1 VDLGAE
7 GKYMSSDTQ
16 KDIVIFQNR
25 LRELADKSFTRRM
38 FTFTDYMGV
47 AEQDVFHRMEK
58 ELQYAEWKLWGGRA
72 CADRVLVRFGS
83 PDDLGYEEEFPIIC
97 IHMKPKNG
105 KFADDLTHR
114 DFLGALMNLGIER
127 GTLGDI
133 LVKDKDG
140 YLFCLE
146 KVADLICSG
155 LNKVKHTSI
164 TCEIVSPDIQIPEE
178 APAAFEYL
186 VASER
191 LDGVIAKV
199 YGMSRAYVLQL
210 FESGKIYL
218 GGRLSENHTKQLR
231 QGEVVS
237 VRGFGKFIYDGQV
250 GESRK
255 GKLYVQV
262 RKYL

>member
-1 VDLGAE
+1 
-7 GKYMSSDTQ
+7 MSSDTQ
-16 KDIVIFQNR
+16 KDIEIFQNR
-25 LRELADKSFTRRM
+25 LRELADKSFSRRM
-38 FTFTDYMGV
+38 YTYTDFMGV
-47 AEQDVFHRMEK
+47 AEQDMFHRMEK
-58 ELQYAEWKLWGGRA
+58 ELQYAGWKLCGGRA
-72 CADRVLVRFGS
+72 CGDRVLVRFGS
-83 PDDLGYEEEFPIIC
+83 SYDLGYEEEFPIVC

-146 KVADLICSG
+146 RVADFICSG
-155 LNKVKHTSI
+155 LDKVRHTSI
-164 TCEIVSPDIQIPEE
+164 TCKIESPDIQIPEE
-178 APAAFEYL
+178 APTAFEYL

-199 YGMSRAYVLQL
+199 YGMSRGDVLKL
-210 FESGKIYL
+210 FENGKIYL
-218 GGRLSENHTKQLR
+218 NGRQTENHTKQLR

-237 VRGFGKFIYDGQV
+237 VRGFGKFIYDGQLR
-250 GESRK
+250 ESKK
-255 GKLYVQV
+255 GKLYIQV